1 MKAGKVIDPTGNVIV
16 EIHPLRERADDLA
29 QADRSAA
36 FARYP
41 RRWDF
46 PLNAMAVIQRAIEC
60 SEAVAAELLR
70 TMISDG
76 RIPVRGPWDTEPSI
90 AEYTSAI
97 FRTDGSVYFPGS
109 SMQVPWIE
117 VDLDEVLA
125 VLNVQPPETAVS
137 SIRGDNQRSTTPA
150 RQMGQSAAV
159 FRADGTDGTT
169 ADRNDEASIRRYSQ
183 AALEEWYVKRV
194 QTWPESV
201 RHPSECDD
209 VAAAKSE
216 VGQGV
221 TRDAVRKLRKTLAP
235 PDWRAHGRRRT

>member
-46 PLNAMAVIQRAIEC
+46 PLNAMAVIQRAIKC

-137 SIRGDNQRSTTPA
+137 SVRGDNQRS
-150 RQMGQSAAV
+150 
-159 FRADGTDGTT
+159 

-194 QTWPESV
+194 QTWPGSV

-221 TRDAVRKLRKTLAP
+221 SRDAVRKLRRTLAP
-235 PDWRAHGRRRT
+235 PAWRAHGRRRT